1 MATNHHNSNNQ
12 PRRKRNKKPVKRY
25 SEEYSNRP
33 NPYTGYSADGN
44 YHPEAK
50 TRTVDDNL
58 SPRAKAAEEE
68 RIAAMNAAMTEAAW
82 GPATSKTQQ
91 PQQPQ
96 PSQQPQ
102 RQTGFVPPTVNV
114 PAPKWAVSNNLTRQ
128 QLAAEEQ
135 AQAAQAGN
143 EVPQSGSRSSSEDP
157 QREDLSS
164 HRGSS
169 HRKKNHRSRDEA
181 AKERAAKIESKRAA
195 VDKIA
200 MGVAAHSVSEQMID
214 DISSVSDVIGSMPK
228 QKSAAPVQGVNWE
241 EFYDAAFP
249 PKSQENA
256 KFASKKA
263 KPPKKR
269 ADFNE
274 EMPSDAPMTVK
285 PVMLGDDDL
294 LPYDKITRENER
306 ESAKKEMAASQK
318 AQKQQASLP
327 VADTMAAQLAAAS
340 KVEEKEQRAKGRSQQ
355 ADGLPEMQELH
366 TDTPVLDSVEDTLK
380 DISDV
385 VSTVSIE
392 EILAEV
398 EKQKSET
405 VHRAEAVKTI
415 GEIAVEP
422 AFSFDSS
429 ADESWNEVIPARD
442 SEEEQDEEESEDSNS
457 VLSRRLMLTYLEAEE
472 KAEDEAAIEAAK
484 DAELENIE
492 TVDLN
497 EFLIRTQPKE
507 ANTEPEEET
516 PASSSEGA
524 DSASEEF
531 IPEIIIDSAELE
543 KEERAR
549 ETEKVWEQ
557 EEPTGTVSEIKPDDS
572 SAAPETDVIPEAKE
586 ANEPMP
592 PVQVFVEETS
602 EEQPVEVIIADLED
616 EIFAE
621 ERLATPGGTP
631 EDKTDEETGIDVED
645 KIEKLAE
652 AAEIAEVFRQEN
664 EDVSVEEAEKPDSEA
679 FSVSIDDVSVTPEV
693 RIDVEEKIREY
704 KLREKTRQTDENL
717 FESVL
722 IVDDNPAIIDK
733 TASES
738 QDSTL
743 FLHLRES
750 SENPTEVFK
759 LPEGP
764 IVFPTDIDD
773 AEFQEQW
780 LDEDEDGDD
789 MASRNKRT
797 RRRIS
802 AFIGA
807 VALLFAV
814 MILFSAVKT
823 VVSGFNNIGST
834 SEKKTEY
841 TEFISPV
848 VVNDPMPFESVDK
861 ADNNMLLQS
870 SMWQALRELDATEG
884 YEHVSDATDKIVL
897 PAENVEK
904 SAKTLF
910 GKDVKL
916 NMNVLSENDG
926 SALYYYDS
934 IDKTFH
940 ITRGGITGPTAI
952 ITKIAQKSDY
962 ISLVV
967 GYMQQEEM
975 SLTSSESTEDE
986 CYKFME
992 YVLALNPDG
1001 SYYIRSI
1008 RNYVSE

>member
-1 MATNHHNSNNQ
+1 MASNNHNGNNQ

-25 SEEYSNRP
+25 SEEYNNRP

-44 YHPEAK
+44 YHPDAK
-50 TRTVDDNL
+50 KRTVNDVQ

-68 RIAAMNAAMTEAAW
+68 RFAAMNAAMAEAAW
-82 GPATSKTQQ
+82 GPAPSKVQQ
-91 PQQPQ
+91 NQQPQ
-96 PSQQPQ
+96 PSQQPS

-128 QLAAEEQ
+128 QLAAQEQ
-135 AQAAQAGN
+135 AQTDSLQKDDTESASANAN
-143 EVPQSGSRSSSEDP
+143 EPS
-157 QREDLSS
+157 QREETPA
-164 HRGSS
+164 HRSGSS
-169 HRKKNHRSRDEA
+169 HRRKNHRSKDEA
-181 AKERAAKIESKRAA
+181 ARERAAKIEAKRAA

-200 MGVAAHSVSEQMID
+200 MGVAAHSVSEQMIE
-214 DISSVSDVIGSMPK
+214 DISSVSDVIESMPK
-228 QKSAAPVQGVNWE
+228 PKKAPTEKGVDWE

-249 PKSQENA
+249 PKSQENS
-256 KFASKKA
+256 KFASKKS
-263 KPPKKR
+263 KPVKKQR
-269 ADFNE
+269 DFNDE
-274 EMPSDAPMTVK
+274 TPADAPMIVK

-306 ESAKKEMAASQK
+306 EAAERERK
-318 AQKQQASLP
+318 AQSKSAQQDRLI
-327 VADTMAAQLAAAS
+327 ADTNAAQLAAAV
-340 KVEEKEQRAKGRSQQ
+340 KEEEKPSQSLSET
-355 ADGLPEMQELH
+355 LPAMNEH
-366 TDTPVLDSVEDTLK
+366 TTETPVLDAAESALN
-380 DISDV
+380 DIPDV
-385 VSTVSIE
+385 VNTVSIE

-398 EKQKSET
+398 EKRKLES
-405 VHRAEAVKTI
+405 VRKAEALTR
-415 GEIAVEP
+415 EAEFSTSS
-422 AFSFDSS
+422 AFTFDSE
-429 ADESWNEVIPARD
+429 DDDSWNEVIPARTSAQEQD
-442 SEEEQDEEESEDSNS
+442 SEKADDNDALLSRTLMLSYLDAEQKAEEEA
-457 VLSRRLMLTYLEAEE
+457 AE
-472 KAEDEAAIEAAK
+472 EAAK
-484 DAELENIE
+484 DAELENIQ

-497 EFLIRTQPKE
+497 QFLQTTEQEQEPTKAE
-507 ANTEPEEET
+507 SELTDNTPGATFEEISDT
-516 PASSSEGA
+516 TVH
-524 DSASEEF
+524 F
-531 IPEIIIDSAELE
+531 VPEIIIDSAEFEKREPEQDVLE
-543 KEERAR
+543 QPVSDDTVEMVDEPKEPEV
-549 ETEKVWEQ
+549 T
-557 EEPTGTVSEIKPDDS
+557 S
-572 SAAPETDVIPEAKE
+572 APETENAPEE
-586 ANEPMP
+586 EPS
-592 PVQVFVEETS
+592 VNVFVEDHAEKPT
-602 EEQPVEVIIADLED
+602 EPEKPAVEVILADFED
-616 EIFAE
+616 DIFAE
-621 ERLATPGGTP
+621 ERLTPP
-631 EDKTDEETGIDVED
+631 ANIIEEETEEESGIDVED

-652 AAEIAEVFRQEN
+652 AAELAEVFRQEN
-664 EDVSVEEAEKPDSEA
+664 EDISTEDTQTASSDV
-679 FSVSIDDVSVTPEV
+679 FNVSIDDISVTPEAKS
-693 RIDVEEKIREY
+693 DEEEVILEY
-704 KLREKTRQTDENL
+704 KPREKTSVPDENL

-722 IVDDNPAIIDK
+722 IVDENPSIVDK
-733 TASES
+733 KASEA
-738 QDSTL
+738 QDNSL

-750 SENPTEVFK
+750 PENPTAVFK

-807 VALLFAV
+807 VVLLFAV
-814 MILFSAVKT
+814 MILFSAIRT

-834 SEKKTEY
+834 SEKKAEY

-861 ADNNMLLQS
+861 ADNSMLLQS
-870 SMWQALRELDATEG
+870 SMLLALQELDKTEG

-904 SAKTLF
+904 AARELF

-940 ITRGGITGPTAI
+940 ITRSGITGPTAI

-967 GYMQQEEM
+967 GYIQQQEM
-975 SLTSSESTEDE
+975 TIVASENTEAQ

-992 YVLALNPDG
+992 YVLALHSDG
-1001 SYYIRSI
+1001 SYYIKSI
-1008 RNYVSE
+1008 RNYVDD

>member
-1 MATNHHNSNNQ
+1 MANNNHNSNNQ

-50 TRTVDDNL
+50 RRPAGDTQ

-68 RIAAMNAAMTEAAW
+68 RVASMNAAMAEAAW
-82 GPATSKTQQ
+82 GPVASKSQQ

-96 PSQQPQ
+96 QSQQPS
-102 RQTGFVPPTVNV
+102 RQIGFAVPTVNV

-128 QLAAEEQ
+128 QMAEQ
-135 AQAAQAGN
+135 AQASDGTDQENDTETVLSGGN
-143 EVPQSGSRSSSEDP
+143 A
-157 QREDLSS
+157 SS
-164 HRGSS
+164 HRSESS
-169 HRKKNHRSRDEA
+169 HRRKNHRSKDEA
-181 AKERAAKIESKRAA
+181 ARERAAKIEAKRAA

-214 DISSVSDVIGSMPK
+214 DISSMSDAIESMSKP
-228 QKSAAPVQGVNWE
+228 QKKPPADNGVNWE

-249 PKSQENA
+249 PKSQEHLKFGA
-256 KFASKKA
+256 KKT
-263 KPPKKR
+263 KPPKKQVNFGDDTS
-269 ADFNE
+269 A
-274 EMPSDAPMTVK
+274 DAPMIVK
-285 PVMLGDDDL
+285 PVMLGDDEL
-294 LPYDKITRENER
+294 LPYDKITRENQR
-306 ESAKKEMAASQK
+306 EAAEKEKAAQPKPVRQEK
-318 AQKQQASLP
+318 A
-327 VADTMAAQLAAAS
+327 VADTNAAQLAAAV
-340 KVEEKEQRAKGRSQQ
+340 KEVEKPETSHSVE
-355 ADGLPEMQELH
+355 LPELKERPSEPPELE
-366 TDTPVLDSVEDTLK
+366 SVESTLN

-385 VSTVSIE
+385 VNTVTIE

-398 EKQKSET
+398 EKQKLESVRKAET
-405 VHRAEAVKTI
+405 VKSAAEISMDT
-415 GEIAVEP
+415 
-422 AFSFDSS
+422 AFSFDSEH
-429 ADESWNEVIPARD
+429 DDSWIDAIPTRSSEKEEKNEATDD
-442 SEEEQDEEESEDSNS
+442 SDSL
-457 VLSRRLMLTYLEAEE
+457 LSRSIMLSYLEAEQ
-472 KAEDEAAIEAAK
+472 KAEEEAAEQAVR
-484 DAELENIE
+484 DAELENIHS
-492 TVDLN
+492 VDIN
-497 EFLIRTQPKE
+497 QFLQSK
-507 ANTEPEEET
+507 EPETESQPAESDQPDNPPAPVFEEL
-516 PASSSEGA
+516 G
-524 DSASEEF
+524 DSTEEF
-531 IPEIIIDSAELE
+531 IPEILVDSAEPE
-543 KEERAR
+543 KQ
-549 ETEKVWEQ
+549 KQQ
-557 EEPTGTVSEIKPDDS
+557 EV
-572 SAAPETDVIPEAKE
+572 A
-586 ANEPMP
+586 
-592 PVQVFVEETS
+592 
-602 EEQPVEVIIADLED
+602 EEQPSEYDAVELIPESHEPEVTAAPVAEEKPESQPPIGVFIEDHTPVTEDKEQTVEVIVADLED
-616 EIFAE
+616 EIFAK
-621 ERLATPGGTP
+621 ERLTSPDGSTE
-631 EDKTDEETGIDVED
+631 EDANQPSGLDVED

-652 AAEIAEVFRQEN
+652 AAEIAEVFRQESG
-664 EDVSVEEAEKPDSEA
+664 DVAPDEEQAGGSSDV
-679 FSVSIDDVSVTPEV
+679 FNVSIDEISATPEAESEA
-693 RIDVEEKIREY
+693 EEEILEY
-704 KLREKTRQTDENL
+704 KPREKTRQPDENL

-722 IVDDNPAIIDK
+722 IVDENPSMIDK
-733 TASES
+733 KASES
-738 QDSTL
+738 QDTTQ

-750 SENPTEVFK
+750 PENPTAVFK

-861 ADNNMLLQS
+861 ADNSMLLQS
-870 SMWQALRELDATEG
+870 SIWQALRELDETEG

-904 SAKTLF
+904 AARELF
-910 GKDVKL
+910 GKNVKL

-940 ITRGGITGPTAI
+940 ITRGGITGPSAV
-952 ITKIAQKSDY
+952 ITQIAQKSDY

-967 GYMQQEEM
+967 GYVQQQEM
-975 SLTSSESTEDE
+975 TLTSSEGSEAE

-992 YVLALNPDG
+992 YILTLNSDG
-1001 SYYIRSI
+1001 SYFIKSI
-1008 RNYVSE
+1008 RNYVED

>member
-1 MATNHHNSNNQ
+1 MASNNHNSNNQ

-50 TRTVDDNL
+50 KHTANDSL

-82 GPATSKTQQ
+82 GPSASSKTQQ
-91 PQQPQ
+91 TPQTQQTQQPA
-96 PSQQPQ
+96 
-102 RQTGFVPPTVNV
+102 RQKGFVPPTVNV

-128 QLAAEEQ
+128 QMAAQEQ
-135 AQAAQAGN
+135 AQTESIQNDTATSAPEN
-143 EVPQSGSRSSSEDP
+143 GSATSHQEETPP
-157 QREDLSS
+157 QRSS
-164 HRGSS
+164 HR
-169 HRKKNHRSRDEA
+169 RKNHRSKDEA
-181 AKERAAKIESKRAA
+181 ARERAAKLEAKRAA

-200 MGVAAHSVSEQMID
+200 MGVAAHSVSEQMIQ
-214 DISSVSDVIGSMPK
+214 DISSVSDVIENMPK
-228 QKSAAPVQGVNWE
+228 QKQNTAPAEKSVNWE

-249 PKSQENA
+249 PKRQENS
-256 KFASKKA
+256 KFATKKT

-269 ADFNE
+269 VDFNE
-274 EMPSDAPMTVK
+274 DAAADAPMTVK

-306 ESAKKEMAASQK
+306 EAAEAKSTDETIK
-318 AQKQQASLP
+318 AEAKPVEKP
-327 VADTMAAQLAAAS
+327 VADTNAAQLAAAFR
-340 KVEEKEQRAKGRSQQ
+340 VNEDKGML
-355 ADGLPEMQELH
+355 DELPEMQELSVE
-366 TDTPVLDSVEDTLK
+366 TPVLDSVEDTLN

-385 VSTVSIE
+385 VNTVSIE

-398 EKQKSET
+398 ERQKLES
-405 VHRAEAVKTI
+405 VRKAEAIKT
-415 GEIAVEP
+415 GAELTTHAG
-422 AFSFDSS
+422 FSFDSS
-429 ADESWNEVIPARD
+429 PDDSWNEAIPTRD
-442 SEEEQDEEESEDSNS
+442 SKEEPIEEERDDSDS
-457 VLSRRLMLTYLEAEE
+457 ILSRNVMLSYLEAQQQAEE
-472 KAEDEAAIEAAK
+472 EAAMEAAK
-484 DAELENIE
+484 DAELEGIK

-497 EFLIRTQPKE
+497 QFLRS
-507 ANTEPEEET
+507 TEPPQEET
-516 PASSSEGA
+516 PAEEESVETTSVPVSEDMGEVTV
-524 DSASEEF
+524 DF
-531 IPEIIIDSAELE
+531 VPEIIVDSEELV
-543 KEERAR
+543 KQQPTEE
-549 ETEKVWEQ
+549 VS
-557 EEPTGTVSEIKPDDS
+557 EEPSPEETAEVVSDQK
-572 SAAPETDVIPEAKE
+572 APEIPMEPETQEATE
-586 ANEPMP
+586 EEQSSVN
-592 PVQVFVEETS
+592 VFVEEKGDEPT
-602 EEQPVEVIIADLED
+602 VEVIVADLED

-621 ERLATPGGTP
+621 ERLTTPG
-631 EDKTDEETGIDVED
+631 EKTEEKAEEETGIDVED

-664 EDVSVEEAEKPDSEA
+664 EDLSLEEEKKADSEV
-679 FSVSIDDVSVTPEV
+679 FNVNIDDISVTPEV
-693 RIDVEEKIREY
+693 GTDEEEEIKEY
-704 KLREKTRQTDENL
+704 QPREKTRHPDENL

-722 IVDDNPAIIDK
+722 IVDDNPSIIDK
-733 TASES
+733 KASEA
-738 QDSTL
+738 QDNTL

-750 SENPTEVFK
+750 SENPTAVFK

-780 LDEDEDGDD
+780 LDEEEDGDG

-814 MILFSAVKT
+814 MILFSAVNT

-848 VVNDPMPFESVDK
+848 VVNDPMPFEAVDK

-870 SMWQALRELDATEG
+870 SMWQALRELDETEG

-904 SAKTLF
+904 SAKKLF
-910 GKDVKL
+910 GKKVKL

-934 IDKTFH
+934 IDNTFH
-940 ITRGGITGPTAI
+940 ITRGGITGPSAI

-967 GYMQQEEM
+967 GYIQQTEM
-975 SLTSSESTEDE
+975 SLTSSESTEAE

-992 YVLALNPDG
+992 YVLALNSDG
-1001 SYYIRSI
+1001 SYYITSI
-1008 RNYVSE
+1008 RNYADE

>member
-1 MATNHHNSNNQ
+1 MANNNHNSNNQ

-50 TRTVDDNL
+50 RRPAGDTQ

-68 RIAAMNAAMTEAAW
+68 RVASMNAAMAEAAW
-82 GPATSKTQQ
+82 GPVASKSQQ

-96 PSQQPQ
+96 QSQQPS
-102 RQTGFVPPTVNV
+102 RQIGFAVPTVNV

-128 QLAAEEQ
+128 QMAEQ
-135 AQAAQAGN
+135 AQASDGTDQENDTETVLSGGN
-143 EVPQSGSRSSSEDP
+143 A
-157 QREDLSS
+157 SS
-164 HRGSS
+164 HRSESS
-169 HRKKNHRSRDEA
+169 HRRKNHRSKDEA
-181 AKERAAKIESKRAA
+181 ARERAAKIEAKRAA

-214 DISSVSDVIGSMPK
+214 DISSMSDAIESMSKPQRK
-228 QKSAAPVQGVNWE
+228 PPADNGVNWE

-249 PKSQENA
+249 PKSQEHLKFGA
-256 KFASKKA
+256 KKT
-263 KPPKKR
+263 KPPKKQVNFGDDTS
-269 ADFNE
+269 A
-274 EMPSDAPMTVK
+274 DAPMIVK
-285 PVMLGDDDL
+285 PVMLGDDEL
-294 LPYDKITRENER
+294 LPYDKITRENQR
-306 ESAKKEMAASQK
+306 EAAEKEKAAQPKPVRQEK
-318 AQKQQASLP
+318 A
-327 VADTMAAQLAAAS
+327 VADTNAAQLAAAV
-340 KVEEKEQRAKGRSQQ
+340 KEVEKPETSHSVE
-355 ADGLPEMQELH
+355 LPELKERPSEPPELE
-366 TDTPVLDSVEDTLK
+366 SVESTLN

-385 VSTVSIE
+385 VNTVTIE

-398 EKQKSET
+398 EKQKLESVRKAET
-405 VHRAEAVKTI
+405 VKSAAEISMDT
-415 GEIAVEP
+415 
-422 AFSFDSS
+422 AFSFDSEH
-429 ADESWNEVIPARD
+429 DDSWIDAIPTRSSEKEEKNEATDD
-442 SEEEQDEEESEDSNS
+442 SDSL
-457 VLSRRLMLTYLEAEE
+457 LSRSIMLSYLEAEQ
-472 KAEDEAAIEAAK
+472 KAEEEAAEQAVR
-484 DAELENIE
+484 DAELENIHS
-492 TVDLN
+492 VDIN
-497 EFLIRTQPKE
+497 QFLQSK
-507 ANTEPEEET
+507 EPETESQPAESDHPDNPPAPVFEEL
-516 PASSSEGA
+516 G
-524 DSASEEF
+524 DSTEEF
-531 IPEIIIDSAELE
+531 IPEILVDSAEPE
-543 KEERAR
+543 KQ
-549 ETEKVWEQ
+549 KQQ
-557 EEPTGTVSEIKPDDS
+557 EV
-572 SAAPETDVIPEAKE
+572 A
-586 ANEPMP
+586 
-592 PVQVFVEETS
+592 
-602 EEQPVEVIIADLED
+602 EEQPSEYDAVELIPESHEPEVTAAPVAEEKPESQPPIGVFIEDNTPVTEDKEQTVEVIVADLED
-616 EIFAE
+616 EIFAK
-621 ERLATPGGTP
+621 ERLTSPDGSTE
-631 EDKTDEETGIDVED
+631 EDANQPSGLDVED

-652 AAEIAEVFRQEN
+652 AAEIAEVFRQESG
-664 EDVSVEEAEKPDSEA
+664 DVAPDEEQAGGSSDV
-679 FSVSIDDVSVTPEV
+679 FNVSIDEISATPEAESEA
-693 RIDVEEKIREY
+693 EEEILEY
-704 KLREKTRQTDENL
+704 KPREKTRQPDENL

-722 IVDDNPAIIDK
+722 IVDENPSMIDK
-733 TASES
+733 KASES
-738 QDSTL
+738 QDTTQ

-750 SENPTEVFK
+750 PENPTAVFK

-861 ADNNMLLQS
+861 ADNSMLLQS
-870 SMWQALRELDATEG
+870 SIWQALRELDETEG

-904 SAKTLF
+904 AARELF
-910 GKDVKL
+910 GKNVKL

-940 ITRGGITGPTAI
+940 ITRGGITGPSAV
-952 ITKIAQKSDY
+952 ITQIAQKSDY

-967 GYMQQEEM
+967 GYVQQQEM
-975 SLTSSESTEDE
+975 TLTSSEGTEAE

-992 YVLALNPDG
+992 YILTLNSDG
-1001 SYYIRSI
+1001 SYFIKSI
-1008 RNYVSE
+1008 RNYVED